1 MSYHLSQNEQSSKML
16 YLDSADATV
25 YLEKQTNTNSQSFN
39 QPLATNFLFTL
50 KEKITVP
57 DHIDCLV
64 SLHSATIPYSFY
76 NVRAGINDR
85 IPFEIT
91 FDNGDVRTFNITID
105 DGNYDVY
112 NLASSIADGTTRHI
126 TSSDWNA
133 ALTSG
138 MYGFNTKPITIT
150 GLGGGGTVPLGDV
163 CKMTITYDRINV
175 GYIMSV
181 VDVVN
186 AAGRT
191 VVSIKIPFLS
201 DVPEKP
207 TQTYANRLLGLRYL
221 DYPTSGTWRPMATS
235 TYDNYSTFVSNQVVD
250 LLDNT
255 HGLYIRQN
263 LVSKSTLDST
273 EGGTFT
279 NILERIPINVGHGG
293 IIFYRAQD
301 PHLSLVN
308 IKEVDTVGIK
318 LTDDR
323 NNAIDLNGLNFQ
335 LGILIQFLPKGTR
348 IQTNLSRQQI
358 DDIQSVNIKNNT
370 LKIKKNSKTKK

>member
-1 MSYHLSQNEQSSKML
+1 MSYNLSSNEQSSKML

-25 YLEKQTNTNSQSFN
+25 YLEKQTNTNSKTFN

-50 KEKITVP
+50 KEKIIVP

-91 FDNGDVRTFNITID
+91 FDNGDFITFRVTLD

-126 TSSDWNA
+126 TSSDWQVS
-133 ALTSG
+133 LTSG
-138 MYGFNTKPITIT
+138 MYGFNTKPVLIA
-150 GLGGGGTVPLGDV
+150 GLGTVPLGDV

-175 GYIMSV
+175 GFIMSV
-181 VDVVN
+181 VDVANVAN
-186 AAGRT
+186 RT
-191 VVSIKIPFLS
+191 VVSIRIPFLT

-221 DYPTSGTWRPMATS
+221 DYPVNGTWRPIATS
-235 TYDNYSTFVSNQVVD
+235 TYDNYSTFTSNQVVD

-293 IIFYRAQD
+293 IIFYRAED

-308 IKEVDTVGIK
+308 IKAVDTIGIK

-358 DDIQSVNIKNNT
+358 DDIQSANAKNYE